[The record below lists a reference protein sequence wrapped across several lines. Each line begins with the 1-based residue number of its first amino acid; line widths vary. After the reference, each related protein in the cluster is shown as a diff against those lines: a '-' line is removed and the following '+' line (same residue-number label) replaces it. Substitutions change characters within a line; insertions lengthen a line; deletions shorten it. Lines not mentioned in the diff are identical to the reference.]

1 MAEDNEFQQRIQQIE
16 GLVHRVESLSD
27 ANARQT
33 ALELFQLIMELHGA
47 GLDRMMGIAF
57 DAGDTGRAIINRFAD
72 DELVASLLL
81 LYGLH
86 PLDLEG
92 RVMAALE
99 KVRPFLRSHG
109 GSVELLGIA
118 DGVVRLRLGGGGSS
132 TQALRQAVEEAVYNA
147 APDVTAIQVEE
158 EASRPAPSTLVQL
171 QIAPS
176 KKADAKPAEK
186 SREEFMVL

>member
-16 GLVHRVESLSD
+16 GLVHKVESLSD
-27 ANARQT
+27 PNARKT

-47 GLDRMMGIAF
+47 GLDRMMNIAF
-57 DAGDTGRAIINRFAD
+57 DAGDTGRAIINSFAD
-72 DELVASLLL
+72 DELVSSLLL

-99 KVRPFLRSHG
+99 KVRPLLRSHG
-109 GSVELLGIA
+109 GRVELLDVA

-132 TQALRQAVEEAVYNA
+132 TQTLRQTVEEAVYAA
-147 APDVTAIQVEE
+147 APDLVAIQVEE
-158 EASRPAPSTLVQL
+158 EASRPSPSALVQL
-171 QIAPS
+171 QMAPNKPS
-176 KKADAKPAEK
+176 AAKPVA
-186 SREEFMVL
+186 RNNEELLVL